1 MQIYKK
7 YLLCFF
13 SFVLLLVASSTI
25 RTAQAQTLIDTTTAT
40 GISNTIDSGPAV
52 NAPAIRDRIRA
63 DLDAKMQNARTNQEV
78 RNQML
83 ENGYKITSTTPA
95 RPPLKNPPKLE
106 KQSSTTPA
114 FLNQRAPQ
122 GLKEENRLSKEMERK
137 ELEEKEMERKNEGR
151 AFTMALDLLKNKKDT
166 LGKQLDVA
174 LKNLVDLRKRIGTRI
189 EKDRNAGKDLSTVTP
204 LLKIADTKLMAAKQA
219 VDAVKNYKPENSSTS
234 PASSQNAST
243 SQSNRLVDLK
253 TIRTLVDKAQMAIK
267 DAHKALNDVVVAIA
281 KISGNREDKKLP
293 ASPSATS
300 PANSPTL
307 ETTNQ

>member
-7 YLLCFF
+7 YSLCFF
-13 SFVLLLVASSTI
+13 SFALLLALVST
-25 RTAQAQTLIDTTTAT
+25 TEKAQAQTLIDTTTAT
-40 GISNTIDSGPAV
+40 SISNTIYSGPAG

-63 DLDAKMQNARTNQEV
+63 DVDAKMQNARTNQEV

-83 ENGYKITSTTPA
+83 EGGYKITSSTPA
-95 RPPLKNPPKLE
+95 RLPLKNPPRLE

-114 FLNQRAPQ
+114 SINQRASQ
-122 GLKEENRLSKEMERK
+122 GLQAQNKLPK
-137 ELEEKEMERKNEGR
+137 ELESKNESR

-166 LGKQLDVA
+166 LGKQLEVA

-189 EKDRNAGKDLSTVTP
+189 EKDRNAGKDLSTITP
-204 LLKIADTKLMAAKQA
+204 LLKIADSKLATAKQA
-219 VDAVKNYKPENSSTS
+219 VDAVKNYKPENTTTS
-234 PASSQNAST
+234 PASSQLAST
-243 SQSNRLVDLK
+243 SQSNRLVDLQ
-253 TIRTLVDKAQMAIK
+253 TVRTLVDKAQIAIK

-281 KISGNREDKKLP
+281 KISGNHEDKKLP